1 MVQTFNTIKF
11 KDQLRILEDCNSWM
25 VDQVRINIKE
35 TRFEKILSILR
46 IIVDYYE
53 QNKVHELMQ
62 QYDEATL
69 FFVLTDA
76 TTYIKLFDFFKD
88 KKDHEIPRRKLIES
102 INGPI
107 LPWEEVPDK
116 GTDHSR
122 NISFE
127 LETAVWFHKSGIKIE
142 DFDDVQFLFDNHS
155 FNVQCKR
162 IHSLKRIA
170 DNVAIAVQ
178 QISKRMQKGNKMKG
192 IICICIDKYTE
203 KEGWILQANHVDEIG
218 PHLDKLAMDF
228 IRDYRHHWQNLAN
241 ISILGTA
248 IVVNILASIKQ
259 DPFPMLTTCKNTVID
274 IIPNQGI
281 GQDYDYSLIKNLS
294 IHLGDSRTIKS

>member
-1 MVQTFNTIKF
+1 
-11 KDQLRILEDCNSWM
+11 M
-25 VDQVRINIKE
+25 VDQIGIDVKE
-35 TRFEKILSILR
+35 TRFEKILSVLR

-62 QYDEATL
+62 QYDEASL

-76 TTYIKLFDFFKD
+76 TTYIKLFNFFKD
-88 KKDHEIPRRKLIES
+88 KKSHEIPRRKLIES
-102 INGPI
+102 ITGPI
-107 LPWEEVPDK
+107 LPWEEVPNK
-116 GTDHSR
+116 GTAHSR

-127 LETAVWFHKSGIKIE
+127 LETAVWFHKSGIEIE
-142 DFDDVQFLFDNHS
+142 NFDDVQFLFDNHF

-162 IHSLKRIA
+162 IHSLYRIA
-170 DNVAIAVQ
+170 DNIADAAR

-192 IICICIDKYTE
+192 VIYLCIDKFTE
-203 KEGWILQANHVDEIG
+203 KEGWILQVNHVDEIG
-218 PHLDKLAMDF
+218 PHLDKLAIDF
-228 IRDYRHHWQNLAN
+228 IRNYSHLWKNLAN
-241 ISILGTA
+241 INILGTA

-281 GQDYDYSLIKNLS
+281 GQDSDYSLIKNLCV
-294 IHLGDSRTIKS
+294 HLGDSRTIKS